1 MLFCNLEMNDSSAK
15 LCVGGGGFLRAL
27 LTNQGG
33 VAPQVRYLKFH
44 SLLGVTLPQHHLPH
58 LFYCEYIYL

>member
-15 LCVGGGGFLRAL
+15 LSVGGGGFLRAL

-33 VAPQVRYLKFH
+33 RGSSSSILKVP
-44 SLLGVTLPQHHLPH
+44 LVTGVILPQHHLPH
-58 LFYCEYIYL
+58 LFYCEYTYI